1 MASVLVVGKK
11 YLGAKIFSYLAI
23 HKIRDAWGG
32 GVFDQGSRH
41 KGERGVSQAL
51 SRDGEAKIKQDNVDE
66 NL

>member
-1 MASVLVVGKK
+1 MESILVVGKK
-11 YLGAKIFSYLAI
+11 YLGAI